1 MRRAKNPGREYHWGF
16 ESLSQRSYNIGR
28 YANRMKQA
36 VCKTVALGLVGS
48 SPTLPTIRR
57 SPSNGGGAAPKAA
70 GRLYRLAGS
79 TPVCGAQTTSACTD
93 NSSYSVQDIQ
103 KRKIKVCIA
112 SLVQQFLNFRNRRKA
127 RHCSH
132 PCHCNGCSMTGKI
145 QRFTGR
151 KSCGKNRTEG
161 CDEGISSSSGICN
174 RRHFYTRCVMYTVFP
189 NSHRA
194 VSPMVMIRFF
204 TPRF

>member
-1 MRRAKNPGREYHWGF
+1 
-16 ESLSQRSYNIGR
+16 
-28 YANRMKQA
+28 MKQA

-112 SLVQQFLNFRNRRKA
+112 SLAQQFLNFRNRRKA

-132 PCHCNGCSMTGKI
+132 PYHCNGSSTPAMINAVILFIVLPLLKSTRTICISVSPCSHLLTK
-145 QRFTGR
+145 QRFRGDLSATARGDLFLSLLR
-151 KSCGKNRTEG
+151 SRMYWLTRT
-161 CDEGISSSSGICN
+161 
-174 RRHFYTRCVMYTVFP
+174 
-189 NSHRA
+189 
-194 VSPMVMIRFF
+194 
-204 TPRF
+204 TPR